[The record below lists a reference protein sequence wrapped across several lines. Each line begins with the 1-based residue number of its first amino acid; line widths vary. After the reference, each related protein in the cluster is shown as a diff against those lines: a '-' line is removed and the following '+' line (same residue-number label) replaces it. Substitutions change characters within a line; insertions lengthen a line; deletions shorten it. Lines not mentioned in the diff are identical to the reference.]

1 MNGSNNDY
9 SNDND
14 NDKNNDDND
23 NHDNNTINNILI
35 VVSDVYHNGG
45 IHTKP
50 ACFKHNESY

>member
-1 MNGSNNDY
+1 MNGSNNNYNDY
-9 SNDND
+9 S
-14 NDKNNDDND
+14 DDND
-23 NHDNNTINNILI
+23 YDNNDNTINGNILI